1 MIRDNKKLLEQ
12 EEDYYKPKRVS
23 NFWKNNY
30 IEYESNGDQNG
41 NLSLDE
47 YLNKIKPYMRNIIVD
62 FQNSDT
68 WKIQVT
74 IATNFIYLKEAEE
87 ECVMHSRS
95 DSIKLTS
102 YNDVN
107 KVDDER
113 SESLRSRYQEYLETS
128 MKRSDFILD
137 SVQLMFYKCH
147 KVNVRRVDSNI
158 DSPG

>member
-12 EEDYYKPKRVS
+12 EEDYCKPERVS

-30 IEYESNGDQNG
+30 IEYESNGDKNG

-47 YLNKIKPYMRNIIVD
+47 YLNKLKPYMRNIIVD

-74 IATNFIYLKEAEE
+74 IATNFIYSKEAEE

-95 DSIKLTS
+95 DNIKLTS

-107 KVDDER
+107 KVDDEI

-128 MKRSDFILD
+128 MRRSDFILD
-137 SVQLMFYKCH
+137 SVQLMFLK
-147 KVNVRRVDSNI
+147 
-158 DSPG
+158 

>member
-1 MIRDNKKLLEQ
+1 
-12 EEDYYKPKRVS
+12 
-23 NFWKNNY
+23 
-30 IEYESNGDQNG
+30 
-41 NLSLDE
+41 
-47 YLNKIKPYMRNIIVD
+47 MRNIIVD

-74 IATNFIYLKEAEE
+74 IATNFIYSKEAEE
-87 ECVMHSRS
+87 ECVMHSSS
-95 DSIKLTS
+95 DNIKLAS

-107 KVDDER
+107 KVDDEL

-147 KVNVRRVDSNI
+147 KVNIRRVDSNI

>member
-12 EEDYYKPKRVS
+12 EEDYCKPKRVS

-30 IEYESNGDQNG
+30 IEYESNGDKNG

-47 YLNKIKPYMRNIIVD
+47 YLNKTKPYMRNIIVD

-74 IATNFIYLKEAEE
+74 IATNFIYSKEAEE
-87 ECVMHSRS
+87 ECVMHSRNKN
-95 DSIKLTS
+95 IKITS

-107 KVDDER
+107 KVDDEL

-128 MKRSDFILD
+128 M
-137 SVQLMFYKCH
+137 
-147 KVNVRRVDSNI
+147 
-158 DSPG
+158 

>member
-41 NLSLDE
+41 NLSLDQ

-102 YNDVN
+102 YNDV
-107 KVDDER
+107 
-113 SESLRSRYQEYLETS
+113 
-128 MKRSDFILD
+128 
-137 SVQLMFYKCH
+137 
-147 KVNVRRVDSNI
+147 
-158 DSPG
+158 

>member
-74 IATNFIYLKEAEE
+74 IATNFIYSKEAEE
-87 ECVMHSRS
+87 ECVMHSRNNN
-95 DSIKLTS
+95 IELTS

-107 KVDDER
+107 KVDDEL

-128 MKRSDFILD
+128 M
-137 SVQLMFYKCH
+137 
-147 KVNVRRVDSNI
+147 
-158 DSPG
+158 

>member
-12 EEDYYKPKRVS
+12 EEDYCKPERVS

-30 IEYESNGDQNG
+30 IKYESNGDKNG

-47 YLNKIKPYMRNIIVD
+47 YLNKLKPYMRNIIVD

-74 IATNFIYLKEAEE
+74 IATNFIYSKEAEE
-87 ECVMHSRS
+87 ECVMHSRNNN
-95 DSIKLTS
+95 IELTS

-107 KVDDER
+107 KIDDEL

-128 MKRSDFILD
+128 M
-137 SVQLMFYKCH
+137 
-147 KVNVRRVDSNI
+147 
-158 DSPG
+158 

>member
-1 MIRDNKKLLEQ
+1 
-12 EEDYYKPKRVS
+12 
-23 NFWKNNY
+23 
-30 IEYESNGDQNG
+30 
-41 NLSLDE
+41 
-47 YLNKIKPYMRNIIVD
+47 MRNIIVD

-74 IATNFIYLKEAEE
+74 IATNIIYSKEAEE

-95 DSIKLTS
+95 DNIKLTS

-107 KVDDER
+107 KVDDEL
-113 SESLRSRYQEYLETS
+113 SESLRSRCQEYLETS